1 MATLASARS
10 DAQSGSKTKPRK
22 RTEKD
27 AMTTEPNQIG
37 ELRSMITALFE
48 DLKRTLAEI
57 EVRLRN
63 IENITTAELAVLRE
77 RVERLERD
85 INGIGEKVARFDNDL
100 DEAKFTIKILKW
112 LLAGATS
119 IIVALIIAYLSE
131 KIKNPAVP

>member
-1 MATLASARS
+1 
-10 DAQSGSKTKPRK
+10 
-22 RTEKD
+22 
-27 AMTTEPNQIG
+27 MTTEPNQIG

-85 INGIGEKVARFDNDL
+85 INGLGEKVARFDNDL

-112 LLAGATS
+112 LLAGATT
-119 IIVALIIAYLSE
+119 IVVALIIAYLSE